1 MRLTDLIG
9 AEACDADGKR
19 LGRVCE
25 VFAKAGEV
33 DALGIGMHSLF
44 ARLFGRRRGR
54 RIPWT
59 GVIRIEQ
66 GRIIV
71 GDE

>member
-33 DALGIGMHSLF
+33 DALGIGMHSLV
-44 ARLFGRRRGR
+44 ARLFGHRRGR
-54 RIPWT
+54 RIPWSK
-59 GVIRIEQ
+59 VKRVEKDRI
-66 GRIIV
+66 V
-71 GDE
+71 VDA